1 MIKIAIC
8 DDDKNIINMLKE
20 VIINYG
26 KMYGYYFKI
35 ETFECGKTLEKILKD
50 EIFDIIF
57 LDIELNGILGIDIG
71 NKLRENI
78 NNYLTKIIYVSSHT
92 NYALAA
98 YDTMPTDFI
107 FKPLKIEKIEKSISN
122 VLKVINFTKK
132 EFIYTI
138 NRKINKVLLTDILYF
153 ESYRNIVKIY
163 TIDGREDKFYST
175 LKQVMDSLNS
185 QIFIQQ
191 HKSYIVN
198 IEYISKIEKNDII
211 LFNQQKIPISRY
223 KIKYLKE
230 MILSYERDMK

>member
-8 DDDKNIINMLKE
+8 DDDKNIINTLKE

-26 KMYGYYFKI
+26 KMHGYYFNI

-92 NYALAA
+92 NYALDA

-230 MILSYERDMK
+230 MILNYERDIK

>member
-1 MIKIAIC
+1 MIRIAIC
-8 DDDKNIINMLKE
+8 DDNIDIIKQLKD
-20 VIINYG
+20 IILNYG
-26 KMYGYYFKI
+26 KTNGYQFNIK
-35 ETFECGKTLEKILKD
+35 TFNSGQELEKNMKN

-57 LDIELNGILGIDIG
+57 LDVELDGILGIDIG
-71 NKLRENI
+71 KKLRDDI
-78 NNYLTKIIYVSSHT
+78 NNYSTKIIYVSSHQH
-92 NYALAA
+92 YAISA
-98 YDTMPTDFI
+98 YDSMPTDFI
-107 FKPLKIEKIEKSISN
+107 SKPFKIEKVEKSISN
-122 VLKVINFTKK
+122 VLKLLNFIKK
-132 EFIYTI
+132 DFIYNSNGKT
-138 NRKINKVLLTDILYF
+138 NKVLLNDIVYF
-153 ESYRNIVKIY
+153 ESYRNVVKIV
-163 TIDGREDKFYST
+163 TIDGKEDKFYST

>member
-8 DDDKNIINMLKE
+8 DEDKNIINTLKE

-26 KMYGYYFKI
+26 KMHGYYFNIK
-35 ETFECGKTLEKILKD
+35 TFECGKTLEKILKD

-92 NYALAA
+92 NYALDA

>member
-8 DDDKNIINMLKE
+8 DDDKNIINTLKE

-26 KMYGYYFKI
+26 KMHGYYFNIK
-35 ETFECGKTLEKILKD
+35 TFECGKTLEKILKD

-92 NYALAA
+92 NYALDA

-230 MILSYERDMK
+230 MILNYERDIK

>member
-8 DDDKNIINMLKE
+8 DDDKNIINTLKE

-26 KMYGYYFKI
+26 KMHGYYFNIK
-35 ETFECGKTLEKILKD
+35 TFECGKTLEKILKD

-92 NYALAA
+92 NYALDA